1 MQSQALYDVVKGRQS
16 FHLRDLRPDPVD
28 ATCLERMLE
37 AANWAPSHGRTEPW
51 RFTVFVGEARRRLGE
66 TLAEAYRLMTPAER
80 CDAAA
85 MAVTRDRVLLAPAWI
100 SIGMEPDAV
109 KHMPEW
115 EEISAVAMAVQ
126 NMHLMACSLGL
137 GCKWSSG
144 ALSRHPHVAQFL
156 GLQPPAQLLGFLY
169 VGTPATA
176 WPRGQ
181 RRPIADKVTWV
192 QE

>member
-1 MQSQALYDVVKGRQS
+1 MHAQALYGILKERRS
-16 FHLRDLRPDPVD
+16 FNLRDLRPDPVD
-28 ATCLERMLE
+28 SASLAHMLE

-66 TLAEAYRLMTPAER
+66 VLAEAYRLHTPAER
-80 CDAAA
+80 FDAAA
-85 MAVTRDRVLLAPAWI
+85 MAFTRDRVLLAPAWI
-100 SIGMEPDAV
+100 SIGMEPDVV
-109 KHMPEW
+109 KPRPEW

-144 ALSRHPHVAQFL
+144 AVSRHPHVAQFL
-156 GLQPPAQLLGFLY
+156 ELHPPAQLLGFLY

-176 WPRGQ
+176 WPMGQ
-181 RRPIADKVTWV
+181 RRPMADKVTWIR
-192 QE
+192 E

>member
-1 MQSQALYDVVKGRQS
+1 MQSQALYDVLKDRRS
-16 FHLRDLRPDPVD
+16 FNLRDLRPDPVD
-28 ATCLERMLE
+28 ATYLEQMLE
-37 AANWAPSHGRTEPW
+37 AANWAPSHGHTEPW
-51 RFTVFVGEARRRLGE
+51 RFTVFVGEARRRLGAV
-66 TLAEAYRLMTPAER
+66 LAEAYRLSTPAER
-80 CDAAA
+80 FDAAA
-85 MAVTRDRVLLAPAWI
+85 MAFTRDRVLLAPAWI

-115 EEISAVAMAVQ
+115 EEISAVAMAVH

-176 WPRGQ
+176 WPSGQ
-181 RRPIADKVTWV
+181 RHPITDKVTWV

>member
-1 MQSQALYDVVKGRQS
+1 MQSQALYDVLKGRRS

-28 ATCLERMLE
+28 ATCLEHMLE

-51 RFTVFVGEARRRLGE
+51 RFTVFVGEARHRLGE
-66 TLAEAYRLMTPAER
+66 ALAEAYRLITPAER
-80 CDAAA
+80 FDAAA
-85 MAVTRDRVLLAPAWI
+85 MAFTRDRVLLAPAWI
-100 SIGMEPDAV
+100 SIGMEPDTV

-115 EEISAVAMAVQ
+115 EEISAVAMAVH

-144 ALSRHPHVAQFL
+144 AISRHPHVAQFL

-176 WPRGQ
+176 WPSGQ
-181 RRPIADKVTWV
+181 RHPIADKVTWV
-192 QE
+192 KE